1 MAMVYPVKEWFL
13 MYGANEGY
21 QCELKDYKTNVK
33 THLKNYRFERGDVP
47 EVIISSN
54 IKNPG
59 YVSIN
64 DTIATIKSYYI
75 DNEISR
81 LKNLAEV
88 EKATLNVQKA
98 GEKEALIEHANEKYL
113 YANQQLEL
121 EEKNYKRQKELF
133 DDGIIPESEY
143 EVYENTFK
151 LAQINTQIA
160 YDEFLAIS
168 TGQKQE
174 EIDLANE
181 RINSIENE
189 LEKLKI
195 LKDQYYILT
204 PVNGIVSF
212 TNQLD
217 VVLKVADTTEFIL
230 EIPVRLN
237 NIKYLSN
244 LSSIKF
250 STPGFEFESVAQ
262 FMHTETNVNYV
273 SNQQAIIAKALVPGN
288 IPGVRAGM
296 LVKCSVVCDKITIFE
311 YLKRGLQN

>member
-1 MAMVYPVKEWFL
+1 MARVYPVREWFL

-21 QCELKDYKTNVK
+21 QSELKDYKTNVK
-33 THLKNYRFERGDVP
+33 TNLKNFRFVRGDVP
-47 EVIISSN
+47 EVIISAN

-59 YVSIN
+59 YVSKN

-81 LKNLAEV
+81 LKNQAEV
-88 EKATLNVQKA
+88 EKASLNVQKA
-98 GEKEALIEHANEKYL
+98 GEKAALIEHANEKYL
-113 YANQQLEL
+113 YADQQLKL

-133 DDGIIPESEY
+133 DDGIIPESEF
-143 EVYENTFK
+143 EISENAFK
-151 LAQINTQIA
+151 LGQINAQIA
-160 YDEFLAIS
+160 YNEYLAIS
-168 TGQKQE
+168 SGRKQE
-174 EIDLANE
+174 EIILANE

-189 LEKLKI
+189 IEKLIK
-195 LKDQYYILT
+195 LKEQYNILT
-204 PVNGIVSF
+204 PVNGIISF

-250 STPGFEFESVAQ
+250 TTPGSEFESDAQ
-262 FMHTETNVNYV
+262 FMHTETNVNYI
-273 SNQQAIIAKALVPGN
+273 SNKQAIVAKALIPGN
-288 IPGVRAGM
+288 IPGVRSGM
-296 LVKCSVVCDKITIFE
+296 LVECSVVCDKITILE
-311 YLKRGLQN
+311 YLRRGLQK